1 MFGSPNTSEPFD
13 ESSDWLITEEALIA
27 SLHRQPLLI
36 VVRPDS
42 SDLSEGS
49 GFSVLF
55 RQIQSLHQAGLRHL
69 EVAWVDHPAWCGFV
83 RNVQRSCPDLQVGA
97 ASLTQFKALEDA
109 HASGLTFGMAPCFE
123 PALLMRARRL
133 GILLVPG
140 VFSPTEMFQAMGYGC
155 RLIKLFPAAQLG
167 VDYLR
172 SLKGPLGPLPEVI
185 AAGGLGVD
193 DLEPWLEA
201 GHTAIALGRRVIG
214 SEGIDPTLLRWL
226 VDVCPKCYR

>member
-1 MFGSPNTSEPFD
+1 MF
-13 ESSDWLITEEALIA
+13 EEALIA
-27 SLHRQPLLI
+27 SLRVQPLLI
-36 VVRPDS
+36 VVRPEA
-42 SDLSEGS
+42 SDLQEAS
-49 GFSVLF
+49 GRFSLLG
-55 RQIQSLHQAGLRHL
+55 QIRSLHEAGLRHL
-69 EVAWVDHPAWCGFV
+69 EVAWVDHPAWRSFV
-83 RNVQRSCPDLQVGA
+83 RNVQQSCPNLQVGA
-97 ASLTQFKALEDA
+97 ASLTRSTAVDDV
-109 HASGLTFGMAPCFE
+109 HACGLSFGMSPCFD
-123 PALLMRARRL
+123 PALLNHARGL

-201 GHTAIALGRRVIG
+201 GHTAIALGRRVVG

-226 VDVCPKCYR
+226 VDMCPKCYR